1 MTYEVQ
7 EMVTVPVEG
16 ASLPGQLTIPTGA
29 GAVVVFAHGTGSSHL
44 SNRNRTVAKVL
55 HRHGIGSLLFDLLTP
70 MEDVDY
76 ANRFNIPLLTDRLL
90 AATAYL
96 DTLGPAAGRAF
107 GYFGSSTGAAS
118 ALAAAAQ
125 LPKRIGAVVSRGG
138 RPDLAGSALR
148 KVRAATLLIVGRLD
162 EDVLTLNREALEL
175 LPGPK
180 SLAVIANATHLFEE
194 PGTLDEVARL
204 AASWFREYLLPV
216 PHARH
221 ANHPA

>member
-1 MTYEVQ
+1 MTYDVQ
-7 EMVTVPVEG
+7 QMVTVPVEG
-16 ASLPGQLTIPTGA
+16 AVLPGELSMPAGA
-29 GAVVVFAHGTGSSHL
+29 GAVVLFAHGSGSSHL
-44 SNRNRTVAKVL
+44 SDRNRFVSKVL
-55 HRHGIGSLLFDLLTP
+55 HRHGFGTLLFDLLTR
-70 MEDVDY
+70 MEDVDF

-96 DTLGPAAGRAF
+96 DTLAPAAGRPF

-138 RPDLAGSALR
+138 RPDLAGRALK

-162 EDVLTLNREALEL
+162 EDVLTLNREALEV

-194 PGTLDEVARL
+194 PGTLDEVAEL
-204 AASWFREYLLPV
+204 AARWFRDHLLPV
-216 PHARH
+216 PHARQSKH
-221 ANHPA
+221 ES